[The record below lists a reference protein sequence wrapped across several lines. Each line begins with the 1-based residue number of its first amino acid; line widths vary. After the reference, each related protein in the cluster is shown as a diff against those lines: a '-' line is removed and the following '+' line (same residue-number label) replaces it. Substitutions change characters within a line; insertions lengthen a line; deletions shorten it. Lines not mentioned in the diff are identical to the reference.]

1 MNRLFAIDILILLLV
16 VALAIYYSR
25 RYAWWKKAV
34 DYQQPRILMY
44 HMIREPISGAKFN
57 SLRVSPA
64 MFEKQIRHLHDNDW
78 HFFTLSELITS
89 KHKLPEKSI
98 AITFDDGYEDNL
110 TNALPILKKY
120 QAKATI
126 YLVVDRHNRE
136 WSSKRKKKNKSDELM
151 QEPKLQD
158 GQVRELIESGLIEI
172 GSHTL
177 THDNLPILPFDKKQ
191 REIVESRQQLQ
202 SQFNIDCE
210 SFCYPFGLYDETDL
224 QLVKQAGYSSAT
236 TVEKGTNDL
245 VSADPYQLKRITI
258 SGKDNFLAFKLKLKT
273 GKRGVKK

>member
-16 VALAIYYSR
+16 LALAIYYSR

-57 SLRVSPA
+57 SLRVSAA
-64 MFEKQIRHLHDNDW
+64 MFEKQIRYLHDNDW
-78 HFFTLSELITS
+78 HFFTLSELMAA

-136 WSSKRKKKNKSDELM
+136 WSSKRKKKNKSDELV
-151 QEPKLQD
+151 QEPKLQH
-158 GQVRELIESGLIEI
+158 GQVRELIESDLIEI

-177 THDNLPILPFDKKQ
+177 THDNLPTLSTAQKQ
-191 REIVESRQQLQ
+191 QEIIESRRQLQ
-202 SQFNIDCE
+202 QMFGIDCNA
-210 SFCYPFGLYDETDL
+210 FCYPFGLYDATDL

-236 TVEKGTNDL
+236 TVEKGIDDL
-245 VSADPYQLKRITI
+245 ATADPYRLKRITI